1 MISRAIVWLLLL
13 PALTGVGQAVR
24 VSKPSAS
31 GVLCFASTDDAE
43 RPTSNVQHPPSNEGK
58 LVRSTFAGRWL
69 LFAVRLPL
77 LAAADNDKA
86 VRQGGDILGRGM
98 VGRTHPFYDSQT
110 DDVRL
115 IPPPQPSTS
124 SSFSFDGTFFGYL
137 MLAVVVIVL
146 VLILIFFLRR
156 LRDAQNSPLT
166 QAAAARSMSDVDRI
180 EALPFRVQ
188 AGLGDL
194 LSQAAELYRQGRFA
208 EAILLLFSYLLVEM
222 DKHQVIRLA
231 KGKTN
236 RQYLREIGPRRR
248 LRDLVERTMTAFEA
262 VFFGH
267 HGLDREGFEAC
278 WSEVAEFQRL
288 VDPERREEGNR
299 RGGEAT

>member
-1 MISRAIVWLLLL
+1 M
-13 PALTGVGQAVR
+13 
-24 VSKPSAS
+24 
-31 GVLCFASTDDAE
+31 FD
-43 RPTSNVQHPPSNEGK
+43 
-58 LVRSTFAGRWL
+58 
-69 LFAVRLPL
+69 VRLGF
-77 LAAADNDKA
+77 AATDNEEA
-86 VRQGGDILGRGM
+86 VEQAGDVLGRGFIA
-98 VGRTHPFYDSQT
+98 RTHPFYDSRT

-115 IPPPQPSTS
+115 IAPPQPSNW
-124 SSFSFDGTFFGYL
+124 SFSFDPRIIAWL
-137 MLAVVVIVL
+137 MLAVTVIVL

-156 LRDAQNSPLT
+156 LRNARAG
-166 QAAAARSMSDVDRI
+166 AAGEVATASGLSDVDRI

-208 EAILLLFSYLLVEM
+208 EAIVLLFSYLLVEM

-267 HGLDREGFEAC
+267 HPLGRDGFEAC
-278 WSEVAEFQRL
+278 WSQVAEFQRL
-288 VDPERREEGNR
+288 VEGER
-299 RGGEAT
+299 